1 MGPIVTPRLHNGWVN
16 GVLTVGHGASY
27 PGWTFRTYVNM
38 YAHIYIYFF
47 MGVGAVSYCY
57 LKVLEVDS
65 ASLNM
70 QLEVSQNW
78 SQ

>member
-1 MGPIVTPRLHNGWVN
+1 M
-16 GVLTVGHGASY
+16 
-27 PGWTFRTYVNM
+27 YV
-38 YAHIYIYFF
+38 YIYIYIYIYIYFF

-70 QLEVSQNW
+70 QLGVTKLVTIVSLGIFT
-78 SQ
+78 